1 MLRKFFGVFYT
12 LICFFGSMLLAFG
25 AEFLMDAN
33 CVFFG
38 LIALSLFFLIFGI
51 VLCVKRKIN
60 LSSFYWE
67 IIATEIIL
75 AVLILPTGFFEKFIL
90 FRDRFH
96 SDWGIIWVVY
106 LIVPSFSLLLLAM
119 ISGVINLF
127 CYLSKQKVNEKSIFL
142 YFTRRLL

>member
-67 IIATEIIL
+67 IIVTEIIL
-75 AVLILPTGFFEKFIL
+75 AVLILPTGLFEEFIL

-106 LIVPSFSLLLLAM
+106 LIVPALSLLLLAI
-119 ISGVINLF
+119 ISGIIDFFL
-127 CYLSKQKVNEKSIFL
+127 YLSDSSKNKG
-142 YFTRRLL
+142 

>member
-67 IIATEIIL
+67 IIVTEIIL

-106 LIVPSFSLLLLAM
+106 LIVPAFSLLLLAI
-119 ISGVINLF
+119 ISGVIDFFL
-127 CYLSKQKVNEKSIFL
+127 YLSDSSKNKG
-142 YFTRRLL
+142 